1 MLIFLQAKCKLI
13 FMNLGLY
20 SLACLTLFHLFVNF
34 FFFFYLYLKP
44 ISGSHG
50 HKWKYL
56 ISI

>member
-34 FFFFYLYLKP
+34 FFFFTYILSQLVVAMVTN
-44 ISGSHG
+44 GST
-50 HKWKYL
+50 
-56 ISI
+56 